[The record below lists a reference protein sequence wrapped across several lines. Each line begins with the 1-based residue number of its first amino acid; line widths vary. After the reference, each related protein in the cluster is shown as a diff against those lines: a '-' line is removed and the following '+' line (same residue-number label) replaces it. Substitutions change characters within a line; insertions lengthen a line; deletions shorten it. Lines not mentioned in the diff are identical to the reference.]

1 MCWHKSPGFCDLF
14 GTQRVTHFSGGT
26 ADSTSSACTM
36 TVRCNATGAMTR
48 TGWSG
53 TQERNFGSH
62 FKTPPVMIEG
72 QFEAQSET
80 LQGNYE
86 LCVAVHGP
94 TLTVYRKL
102 NNTNCPVGAAAF

>member
-1 MCWHKSPGFCDLF
+1 
-14 GTQRVTHFSGGT
+14 
-26 ADSTSSACTM
+26 
-36 TVRCNATGAMTR
+36 MTR